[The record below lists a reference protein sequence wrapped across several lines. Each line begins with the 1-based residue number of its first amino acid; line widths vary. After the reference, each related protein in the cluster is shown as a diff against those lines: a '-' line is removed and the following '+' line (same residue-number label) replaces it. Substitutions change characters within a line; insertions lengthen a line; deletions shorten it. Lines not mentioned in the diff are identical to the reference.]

1 MGKGIWALVA
11 QNMTNVIIA
20 SIVMWFT
27 VKWRPQFT
35 INFKRLKV
43 LFAFGWKLM
52 ASGMMDV
59 LYLEM
64 RGLVIG
70 KKYKKSTLGFYNR
83 GKQFPQFLID
93 GINGALQSVMFQRYL
108 LVKAVHLVKTDAQF
122 YTHSSYILFLMAL
135 PLWRL

>member
-1 MGKGIWALVA
+1 MDFKKVFYSNIGGIVVSGIVGVSLAFMGKGIWALVA

-70 KKYKKSTLGFYNR
+70 KKYKSQLRVYNR
-83 GKQFPQFLID
+83 KQFPNF
-93 GINGALQSVMFQRYL
+93 
-108 LVKAVHLVKTDAQF
+108 
-122 YTHSSYILFLMAL
+122 
-135 PLWRL
+135 